1 MIQAIIGVLIIT
13 AAVAFLIAIVGKIL
27 FGNGAS

>member
-1 MIQAIIGVLIIT
+1 MVQAILGLILIIL
-13 AAVAFLIAIVGKIL
+13 FLGLLIAAVGKIL

>member
-1 MIQAIIGVLIIT
+1 MVQAILGLLIII
-13 AAVAFLIAIVGKIL
+13 FLLGILIAAVGKIL